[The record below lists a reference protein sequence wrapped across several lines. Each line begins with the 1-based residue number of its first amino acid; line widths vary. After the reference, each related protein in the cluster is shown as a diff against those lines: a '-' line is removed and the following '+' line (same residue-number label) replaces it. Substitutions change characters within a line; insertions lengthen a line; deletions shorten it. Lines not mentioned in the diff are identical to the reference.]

1 MSRIEHFYQ
10 YCENCE
16 HSQSFKQPGMK
27 SPEGI
32 NKECEFY
39 RNYENRN
46 FVFFFSI
53 FVLESNFSYRTARLE
68 HEEHSSYDGQ
78 FEFVVKRAQGE
89 LQMLL
94 KFRK

>member
-1 MSRIEHFYQ
+1 
-10 YCENCE
+10 
-16 HSQSFKQPGMK
+16 MK

-39 RNYENRN
+39 RNYENRK
-46 FVFFFSI
+46 FFFSI
-53 FVLESNFSYRTARLE
+53 FVLESNFSYRTARLQ
-68 HEEHSSYDGQ
+68 HEEHSSYVGQ
-78 FEFVVKRAQGE
+78 FEFVVERAQGE